1 MSTHRSLCWKTILRN
16 RTKIAYLPRERE
28 LMLKKNKV
36 SANKL
41 DLSIAAV
48 VTAAIFLF
56 NGCDTA
62 PHVNTPA
69 ENIADGKALSIKYC
83 KSCHQYPDPSLLD
96 KAAWETGVMPQMG
109 LRLGIQQEMGQYY
122 VDPRSAMSLAD
133 WQKLRDYYQNA
144 APEKLVLPKPD
155 TTTDWAIFALKLP
168 AKVNRKGS
176 PAMTSMIKF
185 NPFDKLLYTGDAGNS
200 LLSWDVKLRS
210 TLVAKVESPVSDAT
224 FFKGA
229 DGRNIGVFTGIGV
242 LTPNDF
248 LKGTL
253 KQFSLGTKKTDTVL
267 LADSLPR
274 PVFTAPGDFNKD
286 GLTDYIVCGYGN
298 TKGGLFLVEQRGDH
312 TYKKKMIRAVP
323 GAIQVDIGDFNN
335 DGWPDVMCLF
345 AQGDEGVWMFL
356 NDHKGGFTEQNLLRF
371 PPVYGTNSFQLVD
384 VNKDGKKD
392 IIYTCGDNNDY
403 SSILKPYH
411 GVYVFTNQGNWR
423 FKQTNFHHINGASKV
438 MSADFDGDGDLDM
451 AVIAFFADF
460 KYNPAEGFTY
470 LEQTAPGKFKAH
482 QVPVNK
488 YGRWIS
494 MEVADIDQD
503 GDQDIVRGN
512 FSVYGDKLIN
522 QKDFKPN
529 WDMYNPII
537 VLENKGKK

>member
-1 MSTHRSLCWKTILRN
+1 
-16 RTKIAYLPRERE
+16 
-28 LMLKKNKV
+28 
-36 SANKL
+36 
-41 DLSIAAV
+41 
-48 VTAAIFLF
+48 
-56 NGCDTA
+56 
-62 PHVNTPA
+62 
-69 ENIADGKALSIKYC
+69 
-83 KSCHQYPDPSLLD
+83 
-96 KAAWETGVMPQMG
+96 
-109 LRLGIQQEMGQYY
+109 
-122 VDPRSAMSLAD
+122 
-133 WQKLRDYYQNA
+133 
-144 APEKLVLPKPD
+144 
-155 TTTDWAIFALKLP
+155 
-168 AKVNRKGS
+168 
-176 PAMTSMIKF
+176 
-185 NPFDKLLYTGDAGNS
+185 
-200 LLSWDVKLRS
+200 
-210 TLVAKVESPVSDAT
+210 
-224 FFKGA
+224 
-229 DGRNIGVFTGIGV
+229 
-242 LTPNDF
+242 
-248 LKGTL
+248 
-253 KQFSLGTKKTDTVL
+253 
-267 LADSLPR
+267 
-274 PVFTAPGDFNKD
+274 
-286 GLTDYIVCGYGN
+286 
-298 TKGGLFLVEQRGDH
+298 
-312 TYKKKMIRAVP
+312 MIRAVP

-503 GDQDIVRGN
+503 GDQDIVLGN